1 MSLLNNG
8 TLANPTTPYYAL
20 ATESASNWY
29 KFPSQNGEIL
39 LVDASGVQMI
49 HSIDANLYYNNE
61 LLAKAGDLSNVAD
74 WSLYPQLSTIQG
86 NNQAIVDV
94 SDLQSSTIHTSTLFS
109 LTAQMSTATLSGS
122 ISANTATIG
131 AGLGSIVSISGG
143 GITASGVISGS
154 GLATTSGLNMT
165 NTGIT
170 NTSAIGLSAAGL
182 PPYGSLTSPDGVLLT
197 WNGAAITT
205 GGGSSASNWSFYP
218 QQSNLA
224 TFTATQ
230 ISTASLGV
238 STINGSPF
246 VATSNWS
253 QYFANSDVQLDGRTL
268 FGGTDCNMNIVGQNG
283 NTNLISQQSNVNIIS
298 QSGSVNISSYTS
310 ANVNATDVL
319 IKAQTYSPIN
329 TPTVTVESRGGPLG
343 GNVTLAAYAGNVPTE
358 AAVGFGRVSLQA
370 YGSSNAELNLGG
382 LIDITA
388 YSGSLPIT
396 LLTGTS
402 ALRMNAAAVNMSA
415 GYVNALPS
423 FAGSWTAYATNIAS
437 IVTGPIPSVFPQI
450 PGTVYIYGFGAVRL
464 DSAGPIQCLAPLE
477 TTFLQVDSITGSSSN
492 VGTYFA
498 NPLTASVI
506 TPSPIL
512 GAVPGQD
519 LYIRGSN
526 AVIGPLNIS
535 TFIRLEDVRYCA
547 FMSQGG
553 AIGNLSS
560 INNFTVTPDSL
571 SGLSSLS
578 ISTINGYQFP
588 QVAPAFS
595 SISTFVDLYASEF
608 HVSSI
613 VALNSTIDIAAPV
626 GVGLITAGDI
636 ANGGF
641 LDINNQNT
649 ISTLNFAALGNDV
662 GGTYLGGN
670 TNTDFSYLWLNKDG
684 AAGVELVAPRSN
696 VIISAESTIAL
707 SSAYVDITAT
717 TGMILTAP
725 STITFST
732 PVVDV
737 TGGDINNITNIRG
750 VAGSPFTVYSSG
762 DIALE
767 ASVDA
772 YVEAL
777 GGSANLNGSVDANI
791 AATTG
796 GVNITGPAGIQLN
809 SSTIIGSVGAPVG
822 LNVYGTMN
830 ATGDVVANSAG
841 SFPYSLSTVYGLVK
855 GNQQY
860 NYWVSVNGSDI
871 TGTGSAVAPFA
882 TISNAL
888 AVTNAIADGIPVN
901 INIAAGTYTENP
913 TIIRNNTFLIGPAG
927 VSDVIIIG
935 TLTLNPGATA
945 ETLVTMGASFVTV
958 VGSVVCTDTTNVEV
972 NWFLTN
978 VNVTSYGVAAVACT
992 GDTVNNCSITLN
1004 NCILTQNVTN
1014 NACLLLTSCRANLVL
1029 VSIAQNTTAPCISF
1043 VGNAS
1048 IAANGATF
1056 TAAGSATASP
1066 IIFFA
1071 NTISAGSLNTFTSC
1085 SFIYTASTVGV
1096 GKTGVS
1102 FNNAVAANAVFNY
1115 CVFSVGGSTNIIVKN
1130 GIGTTNV
1137 TWGHNTCTS
1146 VSTVPATSA
1155 TLTYSYSAQDF
1166 IRANTLRDSANS
1178 AGTANQVLTAG
1189 AGAGLTWASLGASSL
1204 GALAATPAATAYQN
1218 SLTMF
1223 NTTTNTLSYDTPAY
1237 GFQVTAISGVS
1248 LAVNPA
1254 QRGRTFILTSAA
1266 GGGSQAIAVGPTF
1279 GINDTNFFCIFK
1291 NGNGSSGGDITLN
1304 GVAGNNVIHNQTAL
1318 QNGQQIVVIYDG
1330 TRFVGY

>member
-1 MSLLNNG
+1 MSVLNNA
-8 TLANPTTPYYAL
+8 TLANPRTPYYAL
-20 ATESASNWY
+20 AGESASNWY
-29 KFPSQNGEIL
+29 NFPTLNGEIMMNDSTGTQL
-39 LVDASGVQMI
+39 LQAIGGD
-49 HSIDANLYYNNE
+49 LYFNNE
-61 LLAKAGDLSNVAD
+61 LLAKAGDLSNIAD
-74 WSLYPQLSTIQG
+74 WSLYPQLSTLQG
-86 NNQAIVDV
+86 NNQPIVGV
-94 SDLQSSTIHTSTLFS
+94 SDVQSSTLHTSTIFS

-122 ISANTATIG
+122 INANTATIG
-131 AGLGSIVSISGG
+131 SGLGSSVSISGG

-154 GLATTSGLNMT
+154 GLATTAGLNMT

-182 PPYGSLTSPDGVLLT
+182 PPYGSLTSPDGTILT

-230 ISTASLGV
+230 ISTASLGI
-238 STINGSPF
+238 SSINGSAYVP
-246 VATSNWS
+246 VS
-253 QYFANSDVQLDGRTL
+253 QWASYYASGDVQLDGHTL
-268 FGGTDCNMNIVGQNG
+268 FGGTNCNMNIVGQNG

-329 TPTVTVESRGGPLG
+329 TPTVTVESRGGPSG

-358 AAVGFGRVSLQA
+358 AAVGYGRVSLQA
-370 YGSSNAELNLGG
+370 YGSSNATLNLGG

-498 NPLTASVI
+498 NPLTANVI

-535 TFIRLEDVRYCA
+535 TFIRLEDVRYCS
-547 FMSQGG
+547 FMTQGG

-595 SISTFVDLYASEF
+595 TISTYTDLYASEF

-670 TNTDFSYLWLNKDG
+670 TNSDFSYLWLNKDG
-684 AAGVELVAPRSN
+684 AAGVELIAPRSN
-696 VIISAESTIAL
+696 VLIAAESTINI
-707 SSAYVDITAT
+707 SSSTVNITTNNGIDMT
-717 TGMILTAP
+717 TSTAV
-725 STITFST
+725 TFIT
-732 PVVDV
+732 PVVD
-737 TGGDINNITNIRG
+737 IRG
-750 VAGSPFTVYSSG
+750 ADLVDVKNINGDAGVAVTVNSSL

-767 ASVDA
+767 AANDVYIEAQTGTATLNGNANVNINSSAGAITLNATSNVLIQTGQLNMNNNKIVSLGPGTTTTDA
-772 YVEAL
+772 VNFNQLTFRDSTEFFVSAQGSNTNNGSILAPFLTIQAAITAAELISSAANICVINVASGHYVENL
-777 GGSANLNGSVDANI
+777 TFNKGYVVLTGSLQSQVGNEVCE
-791 AATTG
+791 
-796 GVNITGPAGIQLN
+796 ITGSITINCTGANDVFNRQVSFQGFNLTMVGGQTITNTSASSHTVAFQDCKVYVDNVFYTSSATCPDARTYFTNMEITSVSALN
-809 SSTIIGSVGAPVG
+809 VATVISTNVG
-822 LNVYGTMN
+822 LVELERIDMTVNGNAIGLAIGGTSVLN
-830 ATGDVVANSAG
+830 RC
-841 SFPYSLSTVYGLVK
+841 SLSTFDNTNGAVILK
-855 GNQQY
+855 PLINITSSTTSTHSLGNVSFAFTSSVAKTNTNAMAIASSINTSILMFNCLFTLAGTASSTNNCIGY
-860 NYWVSVNGSDI
+860 NGVGSPTIAGVNNTSLSVN
-871 TGTGSAVAPFA
+871 VLLPQ
-882 TISNAL
+882 
-888 AVTNAIADGIPVN
+888 AVTVQSGIAQVSYIDINPPGLASYSSTNDQAISV
-901 INIAAGTYTENP
+901 AGTP
-913 TIIRNNTFLIGPAG
+913 QA
-927 VSDVIIIG
+927 
-935 TLTLNPGATA
+935 LTLNTTQFNQGTTLLSGSRVYANAQGNYQINYAIELTNIGSTSNLVTAFLKKNGSLIANTGIQTTVASGVQLPLTNQNIVALNAGDYVELWFSSAGNGTSANATA
-945 ETLVTMGASFVTV
+945 AVGAFPAIP
-958 VGSVVCTDTTNVEV
+958 SV
-972 NWFLTN
+972 L
-978 VNVTSYGVAAVACT
+978 
-992 GDTVNNCSITLN
+992 
-1004 NCILTQNVTN
+1004 
-1014 NACLLLTSCRANLVL
+1014 
-1029 VSIAQNTTAPCISF
+1029 
-1043 VGNAS
+1043 
-1048 IAANGATF
+1048 
-1056 TAAGSATASP
+1056 
-1066 IIFFA
+1066 
-1071 NTISAGSLNTFTSC
+1071 
-1085 SFIYTASTVGV
+1085 
-1096 GKTGVS
+1096 
-1102 FNNAVAANAVFNY
+1102 FN
-1115 CVFSVGGSTNIIVKN
+1115 I
-1130 GIGTTNV
+1130 
-1137 TWGHNTCTS
+1137 
-1146 VSTVPATSA
+1146 
-1155 TLTYSYSAQDF
+1155 
-1166 IRANTLRDSANS
+1166 
-1178 AGTANQVLTAG
+1178 
-1189 AGAGLTWASLGASSL
+1189 
-1204 GALAATPAATAYQN
+1204 
-1218 SLTMF
+1218 
-1223 NTTTNTLSYDTPAY
+1223 
-1237 GFQVTAISGVS
+1237 TAI
-1248 LAVNPA
+1248 
-1254 QRGRTFILTSAA
+1254 R
-1266 GGGSQAIAVGPTF
+1266 
-1279 GINDTNFFCIFK
+1279 
-1291 NGNGSSGGDITLN
+1291 
-1304 GVAGNNVIHNQTAL
+1304 
-1318 QNGQQIVVIYDG
+1318 
-1330 TRFVGY
+1330 

>member
-1 MSLLNNG
+1 MALPNNTFTAPG
-8 TLANPTTPYYAL
+8 TSFYAL
-20 ATESASNWY
+20 ASESASNWY
-29 KFPSQNGEIL
+29 NFPTLNGEIKMNDSTGTQL
-39 LVDASGVQMI
+39 LQAIGGD
-49 HSIDANLYYNNE
+49 LYFNNE
-61 LLAKAGDLSNVAD
+61 LLAKAADLSNVAD
-74 WSLYPQLSTIQG
+74 WSLYPQLSTLQG
-86 NNQAIVDV
+86 NNQPIVGV
-94 SDLQSSTIHTSTLFS
+94 SDVQSSTIHTSTIFS
-109 LTAQMSTATLSGS
+109 LTAQMSTATLSGG
-122 ISANTATIG
+122 ITANTASIG
-131 AGLGSIVSISGG
+131 SGLGSVVSISGG

-154 GLATTSGLNMT
+154 GLATTAGLNMT
-165 NTGIT
+165 NSGIT
-170 NTSAIGLSAAGL
+170 NASAIALSAAGL

-197 WNGAAITT
+197 WNGATITT

-283 NTNLISQQSNVNIIS
+283 NTNLVSQQSNVNITS
-298 QSGSVNISSYTS
+298 ESGTINLNSYYETR
-310 ANVNATDVL
+310 VNATDVF
-319 IKAQTYSPIN
+319 IKADAGASLTN
-329 TPTVTVESRGGPLG
+329 TPNINITASNGPLG
-343 GNVTLAAYAGNVPTE
+343 GNINLSAYAGYQQL
-358 AAVGFGRVSLQA
+358 VGYGKISLNA
-370 YGSSNAELNLGG
+370 YGSSNAVTTGG
-382 LIDITA
+382 LIEISA
-388 YSGSLPIT
+388 MSEPFSFQAGSAVRV
-396 LLTGTS
+396 TGGS
-402 ALRMNAAAVNMSA
+402 VGISA
-415 GYVNALPS
+415 GALPS
-423 FAGSWTAYATNIAS
+423 IPATTGSLVMYGTGNVSVCAGLPA
-437 IVTGPIPSVFPQI
+437 VFPQV
-450 PGTVYIYGFGAVRL
+450 PTSLFLYGFGGVNIVGEAGIQLENDTYVRNL
-464 DSAGPIQCLAPLE
+464 FPLATSDPFSPGSNMIIQGRTLPSAGVEIQDCWRLHMATGQNLGE
-477 TTFLQVDSITGSSSN
+477 INFVSTFNSMN
-492 VGTYFA
+492 VGTA
-498 NPLTASVI
+498 TL
-506 TPSPIL
+506 
-512 GAVPGQD
+512 
-519 LYIRGSN
+519 SN
-526 AVIGPLNIS
+526 VSSIG
-535 TFIRLEDVRYCA
+535 V
-547 FMSQGG
+547 Q
-553 AIGNLSS
+553 AINVSS

-707 SSAYVDITAT
+707 SSAYVNITAT

-750 VAGSPFTVYSSG
+750 VAGSPFTIYSSG

-822 LNVYGTMN
+822 LKVYGTMN

-855 GNQQY
+855 GNQTY

-871 TGTGSAVAPFA
+871 TGTGSVTAPFA
-882 TISNAL
+882 TISGAL
-888 AVTNAIADGIPVN
+888 AATNAITDGIPVN
-901 INIAAGTYTENP
+901 INITAGTYTENP
-913 TIIRNNTFLIGPAG
+913 TIVRNNTFLIGPAG
-927 VSDVIIIG
+927 VSDVVIVGI
-935 TLTLNPGATA
+935 LTLNPGATA
-945 ETLVTMGASFVTV
+945 GTLVSMGASFLTI

-972 NWFLTN
+972 GWFLTN

-1004 NCILTQNVTN
+1004 NCILTQNVTAN
-1014 NACLLLTSCRANLVL
+1014 PCLLLTSCRANLVL
-1029 VSIAQNTTAPCISF
+1029 VSAAQNTTAPCVSL

-1056 TAAGSATASP
+1056 TSPGSAIASP

-1071 NTISAGSLNTFTSC
+1071 NTIAAGSLNSFTSC
-1085 SFIYTASTVGV
+1085 SFIYTASTVGS
-1096 GKTGVS
+1096 GKTGIS
-1102 FNNAVAANAVFNY
+1102 FANAVAANAVINY
-1115 CVFSVGGSTNIIVKN
+1115 CIFSVGGSTNIISKT

-1189 AGAGLTWASLGASSL
+1189 AGGGLTWASLGASSL
-1204 GALAATPAATAYQN
+1204 GALAQTPSVSTLQN
-1218 SLTMF
+1218 SLMMY
-1223 NTTTNTLSYDTPAY
+1223 NATTSTISYAPQIYTA
-1237 GFQVTAISGVS
+1237 GIVTTGSTIFI
-1248 LAVNPA
+1248 LPN
-1254 QRGRTFILTSAA
+1254 QRGRTFILTGTGTVTISTAA
-1266 GGGSQAIAVGPTF
+1266 LVATDVGCF
-1279 GINDTNFFCIFK
+1279 FNFR
-1291 NGNGSSGGDITLN
+1291 NGNGTGVGDITLV
-1304 GVAGNNVIHNQTAL
+1304 GATVGTVAGNLVIHNQTVATNSGTVTAYWSGTVL
-1318 QNGQQIVVIYDG
+1318 QVY
-1330 TRFVGY
+1330 